1 MTTSNL
7 SERNKS
13 ALHWKLM
20 SAHQAVLQGLQAYR
34 NHLPSSISTGVVEKL
49 RELLVQSLE
58 LCDVHKTHETEGNRE
73 IFEVID
79 VSAASDSVK
88 CFKEDREETGFD

>member
-7 SERNKS
+7 TERNKS
-13 ALHWKLM
+13 TLDWKLM
-20 SAHQAVLQGLQAYR
+20 SAHQVVLQGLQAYR

-58 LCDVHKTHETEGNRE
+58 LCEVHKTYEVRCETEENQE
-73 IFEVID
+73 IFEVVD
-79 VSAASDSVK
+79 VSADGDVQLLAV
-88 CFKEDREETGFD
+88 